1 MTISLIF
8 YEKVSKLFAF
18 CQNMQETENVLSE
31 MCHDRDEPTEE
42 ECDEAADTHFLPPF
56 QPPNG
61 GGARLTMSSSI
72 SLLSRYQHVT
82 IDIDI

>member
-1 MTISLIF
+1 MNISLIF

-18 CQNMQETENVLSE
+18 CQNMQQIENVLSE
-31 MCHDRDEPTEE
+31 MCRDRDEPTEE

-56 QPPNG
+56 QPPSG